1 MHELRKDILLGR
13 WIEVLSESKEPSGYR
28 LPIDEGSGEK
38 SCVLCAG
45 REAETPREI
54 MSIRKEGTMP
64 NAPGWWV
71 RAIPSFD
78 PLFKVEGNLDRRG
91 VGLYDRMN
99 SVGADEMLIES
110 PEHAVRPED
119 IGFDQMVR
127 VIRLYRDRITDL
139 NRDLRLRYTLISKNS
154 QFDPWMTFSHPVS
167 SLVATPVIPK
177 KIKDELENAKQYY
190 DYKERCIFCDI
201 LREELKVGDRVI
213 LETKN
218 FLCFCPYASSFPFES
233 WIIPKKHN
241 CDFQDISCEEIEDMG
256 FVLMSILKKLR
267 AVFKGETPL
276 SYFLHTAPN
285 RVPRRNHW
293 HTLGDDY
300 HWHLEI
306 VPRLIRR
313 SGFELGSGLFILTTS
328 PEKAAKFLREV
339 G

>member
-1 MHELRKDILLGR
+1 VHELRKDILLGR
-13 WIEVLSESKEPSGYR
+13 WIEVLSESKEPSGYH
-28 LPIDEGSGEK
+28 LSVDEEPGEK

-45 REAETPREI
+45 REMETPLEI
-54 MSIRKEGTMP
+54 TSVRKQGTMP
-64 NAPGWWV
+64 NTPGWWV

-91 VGLYDRMN
+91 IGLYDKMN
-99 SVGADEMLIES
+99 SIGANEILIES
-110 PEHAVRPED
+110 PEHGMKPED
-119 IGFDQMVR
+119 LGVEQMVR
-127 VIRLYRDRITDL
+127 VIRLYRDRIADL
-139 NRDLRLRYTLISKNS
+139 NRDLRLRYILISKIS
-154 QFDPWMTFSHPVS
+154 LVDPWRTFSHPVS
-167 SLVATPVIPK
+167 SLVAMPVIPK

-201 LREELKVGDRVI
+201 VREELKVGDRVVV
-213 LETKN
+213 ETKN
-218 FLCFCPYASSFPFES
+218 FVCFCPYASSFPFES
-233 WIIPKKHN
+233 WIMPKRHN
-241 CDFQDISCEEIEDMG
+241 CDFHGISYEEIEDMG
-256 FVLMSILKKLR
+256 FALMSMLKKLR
-267 AVFKGETPL
+267 AVFQVEAPL

-306 VPRLIRR
+306 IPRLTRR

>member
-1 MHELRKDILLGR
+1 VHELRKDILLGR
-13 WIEVLSESKEPSGYR
+13 WVEVLSESKEPSEYG
-28 LPIDEGSGEK
+28 LPSDIGTSEK
-38 SCVLCAG
+38 NCALCAG
-45 REAETPREI
+45 RETETPPEI
-54 MSIRKEGTMP
+54 TSIRRQGTLP
-64 NAPGWWV
+64 NTSGWWV

-99 SVGADEMLIES
+99 SIGANEILIES
-110 PEHAVRPED
+110 PEHAVKPED
-119 IGFDQMVR
+119 MGIEQMVR
-127 VIRLYRDRITDL
+127 VIRLYRDRIADL
-139 NRDLRLRYTLISKNS
+139 NRDFRLRYILISKNS
-154 QFDPWMTFSHPVS
+154 LFDSLRTFSHPVS

-190 DYKERCIFCDI
+190 DYKERCVFCDI
-201 LREELKVGDRVI
+201 LREELKVGDRII
-213 LETKN
+213 LETRN
-218 FLCFCPYASSFPFES
+218 FLCFCPYASSFPFEA
-233 WIIPKKHN
+233 WIIPKRHN
-241 CDFQDISCEEIEDMG
+241 CDFQEIYQEEIEDMG
-256 FVLMSILKKLR
+256 FVFMSMLKKLR
-267 AVFKGETPL
+267 AVFQGEVPL

-306 VPRLIRR
+306 IPRLIMR

>member
-1 MHELRKDILLGR
+1 VHELRRDILLGR
-13 WIEVLSESKEPSGYR
+13 WIQVLSESKEPSEYHFPVDIG
-28 LPIDEGSGEK
+28 LAEK
-38 SCVLCAG
+38 SCGLCAG
-45 REAETPREI
+45 REMETPGEI
-54 MSIRKEGTMP
+54 TSIRRQGTMP
-64 NAPGWWV
+64 NKEGWWV

-99 SVGADEMLIES
+99 SIGANEILIES
-110 PEHAVRPED
+110 PEHAVKPED
-119 IGFDQMVR
+119 MGVEQMVR
-127 VIRLYRDRITDL
+127 VIRLYRDRIADL
-139 NRDLRLRYTLISKNS
+139 NKDLRLRYTLISKDS
-154 QFDPWMTFSHPVS
+154 LFDPWRRSSHPVS

-177 KIKDELENAKQYY
+177 KIKDELENSKQYY
-190 DYKERCIFCDI
+190 DYKERCIYCDI
-201 LREELKVGDRVI
+201 LREEIRVGDRII

-233 WIIPKKHN
+233 WVVPRRHA
-241 CDFQDISCEEIEDMG
+241 CDFQEISCEEMEDMG

-267 AVFKGETPL
+267 AVFQGETPL
-276 SYFLHTAPN
+276 SYFIHTAPN

-293 HTLGDDY
+293 HSLGDDY

-306 VPRLIRR
+306 IPRLVRR